1 MLTKKPEISGEMPS
15 GGGVLYPGGAES
27 ADVAV
32 SWFNRTIH
40 DDNIWAFPLRPVDVG
55 NWESPRR

>member
-1 MLTKKPEISGEMPS
+1 MGDAV
-15 GGGVLYPGGAES
+15 GGCVTYPGGAES

-40 DDNIWAFPLRPVDVG
+40 NVNIWAFPLRPGDVG
-55 NWESPRR
+55 NGESPRR